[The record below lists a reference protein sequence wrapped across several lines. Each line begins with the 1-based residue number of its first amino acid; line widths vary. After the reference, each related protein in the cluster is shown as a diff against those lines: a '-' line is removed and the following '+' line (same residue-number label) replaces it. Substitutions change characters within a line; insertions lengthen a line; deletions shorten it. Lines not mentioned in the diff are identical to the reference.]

1 MKERALQREQQREKG
16 RGQRE
21 RTNGRKRKGKLT
33 HSPPPPFLSFP
44 SSSLPSAR
52 PRVRRR
58 RPLRHPW
65 RGGSRHRPLLQ
76 LRRPATLPPKSLFF
90 ERKRR
95 DLGLGP
101 KGSDARKRRLQAF
114 RPALRG
120 RRARP
125 SGAARPRLRRARG
138 PLGGAVAKRAGELSG
153 GGLSENGRSHEI
165 GPRERLLLEPEALSR
180 REEDRVGGVGKRKA
194 VFLEMRRRVTRERMR
209 EKKVKKRAVLT
220 YDFPSLSPSPAFPKT
235 NPPPTQP
242 GAPQHALGRHFP
254 RRRGPGPRRERFKNR
269 NRRGDSQ
276 GRRRRRQ
283 KGNLRDGARLVFGS
297 GI

>member
-1 MKERALQREQQREKG
+1 MKERAFQREQQREKG

-33 HSPPPPFLSFP
+33 HFPPPFLSFP

-76 LRRPATLPPKSLFF
+76 LRRPATLPPKSLVF

-101 KGSDARKRRLQAF
+101 KGSDARKRRLRAF

-153 GGLSENGRSHEI
+153 GGLSENGRSHES

-194 VFLEMRRRVTRERMR
+194 FFFGDEKKGDERENER
-209 EKKVKKRAVLT
+209 EK
-220 YDFPSLSPSPAFPKT
+220 S
-235 NPPPTQP
+235 
-242 GAPQHALGRHFP
+242 
-254 RRRGPGPRRERFKNR
+254 
-269 NRRGDSQ
+269 
-276 GRRRRRQ
+276 
-283 KGNLRDGARLVFGS
+283 
-297 GI
+297 